1 MSVENDDEV
10 VSDFLVYQMALR
22 KQNCL
27 VPIDSRLFKVAIPD
41 FDEERKNLK
50 VCFCVSAVER
60 HT

>member
-50 VCFCVSAVER
+50 VCFLRFCC
-60 HT
+60 